1 MLLLLPLALANEPRL
16 VVAHI
21 AFPEGVRASSA
32 RVELL
37 ANEDSLEL
45 TLTDDGRSPS
55 DAPSDNIWTAQGE
68 LDYARWTTVSL
79 YAALPGEPERLLYQG
94 YESSDELGPLR
105 FGWAAFEQPDGLQV
119 RRSVAGWPGAS
130 MPVDSQRP
138 LLVSFGWGAIVL
150 IWVGVLAALRM
161 KRSR

>member
-16 VVAHI
+16 VVAHL
-21 AFPEGVRASSA
+21 AFPEGVQASSA
-32 RVELL
+32 RVELQ

-45 TLTDDGRSPS
+45 ILSDDGRSPS

-68 LDYARWTTVSL
+68 LDYARWTAISL
-79 YAALPGEPERLLYQG
+79 YAALPGEAEQLLYQG

-105 FGWAAFEQPDGLQV
+105 FGWTSVQDPDGLQI

-130 MPVDSQRP
+130 APVDNQRP
-138 LLVSFGWGAIVL
+138 LLVSFGWGL
-150 IWVGVLAALRM
+150 IALAWVGVLAALRLL
-161 KRSR
+161 KR